1 MGSMIESLWGEEFN
15 IEEPSVKSV
24 LKKIQKPVKVAAV
37 KPSKMPLLD
46 RLQYIKDNVMRI
58 LGVYASTTVTIR
70 TRQELHEYIDA
81 AIENGIIAVDT
92 ETNNSL
98 DPLTCKLMGPCIY
111 TPGQKNAYIPVNHV
125 DPVTKDLLPEQCTE
139 EDIAEEFERLTGVK
153 IIMHN
158 GKFDYQVIKCTV
170 GVSMPPY
177 WDTMIGA
184 KILDENE
191 RSAGLKQQYIDKIDP
206 SIEKY
211 SINYLFE
218 DLEYAVVDPE
228 VFALYA
234 ATDAYMT
241 YKLYLWQVDQFN
253 RPENDGLLSVMLDIE
268 MPIVEVAAEMEL
280 TGVNIDQAYASRLSA
295 KYHKKLEELD
305 VQINNELVKLD
316 PMIQAWRQS
325 QRSVKITGDKKKTKA
340 DQLGIPPN
348 LDSPTQLAILLY
360 DIMKFPSVDKK
371 SPRGTGEPVLE
382 KLMSMVEFPLG
393 KLVLERRGVNK
404 LLSTFIDK
412 MSKGV
417 SPKDGRLHASFNQ
430 VGTGTGRFS
439 SSSPNLQNVP
449 SHAKD
454 IRLMFSATPARYET
468 MEVNSLERIRIYKSD
483 IITLLNGKDVKA
495 SCLRLGDAF
504 YGQED
509 ENVVMFRIVNIRS
522 DGDYVTLKLIKEDY
536 VQDTDK
542 KSL

>member
-253 RPENDGLLSVMLDIE
+253 RPENDG
-268 MPIVEVAAEMEL
+268 
-280 TGVNIDQAYASRLSA
+280 Y
-295 KYHKKLEELD
+295 
-305 VQINNELVKLD
+305 
-316 PMIQAWRQS
+316 
-325 QRSVKITGDKKKTKA
+325 
-340 DQLGIPPN
+340 
-348 LDSPTQLAILLY
+348 
-360 DIMKFPSVDKK
+360 
-371 SPRGTGEPVLE
+371 
-382 KLMSMVEFPLG
+382 
-393 KLVLERRGVNK
+393 
-404 LLSTFIDK
+404 
-412 MSKGV
+412 
-417 SPKDGRLHASFNQ
+417 
-430 VGTGTGRFS
+430 
-439 SSSPNLQNVP
+439 
-449 SHAKD
+449 
-454 IRLMFSATPARYET
+454 
-468 MEVNSLERIRIYKSD
+468 
-483 IITLLNGKDVKA
+483 
-495 SCLRLGDAF
+495 
-504 YGQED
+504 
-509 ENVVMFRIVNIRS
+509 
-522 DGDYVTLKLIKEDY
+522 
-536 VQDTDK
+536 
-542 KSL
+542 